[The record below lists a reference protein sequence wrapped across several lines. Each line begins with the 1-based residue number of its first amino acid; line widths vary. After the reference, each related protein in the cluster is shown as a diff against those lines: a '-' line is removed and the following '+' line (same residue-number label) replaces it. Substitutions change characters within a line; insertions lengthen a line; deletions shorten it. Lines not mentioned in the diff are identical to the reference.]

1 VSIVEEYD
9 VKTLYSMLLK
19 CYHYLHHV
27 GESEFG
33 GITDH
38 EDHDYILDIFQ
49 MTTSKK
55 ELSKELV
62 TKEF

>member
-1 VSIVEEYD
+1 
-9 VKTLYSMLLK
+9 MPLK